1 MMERPGGRLARRVLH
16 FFFLLDCSGSMSVGG
31 KIEALNNA
39 IREALP
45 HMRRVAA
52 DNPNAE
58 VLVRALSFS
67 DGARWVVGEPAP
79 VERFTWTDV
88 TAGGLTDLG
97 AALLLM
103 ADQLRMPPME
113 ARALPPVIVLVS
125 DGRPTDDFEGGL
137 EALLREPWGQRAV
150 KVAVAIG
157 RDADYQVLQSFIGDP
172 SIQPVSAHSP
182 EDLVRH
188 IRWAS
193 TVVVQS
199 VSSIAASDPE
209 ASLLP
214 PTPAASGAAA
224 AMAEGLTW

>member
-1 MMERPGGRLARRVLH
+1 MERPGGRLARRVLH

-39 IREALP
+39 IREAMP

-58 VLVRALSFS
+58 VLVRALAFS
-67 DGARWVVGEPAP
+67 DGARWIVRDPTP
-79 VERFTWTDV
+79 VEHFTWTDV

-97 AALLLM
+97 AALLLV

-113 ARALPPVIVLVS
+113 TRALPPVLVLVS
-125 DGRPTDDFEGGL
+125 DGRPTGDFDVGL
-137 EALLREPWGQRAV
+137 QALLREPWGQRAV
-150 KVAVAIG
+150 KVAIAIG
-157 RDADYQVLQSFIGDP
+157 RDADFQVLRSFIGDP
-172 SIQPVSAHSP
+172 QIQPVSAHSP
-182 EDLVRH
+182 EELVQY

-199 VSSIAASDPE
+199 VSSMAPNDPE
-209 ASLLP
+209 ASAVP
-214 PTPAASGAAA
+214 PGPAASRVAAA
-224 AMAEGLTW
+224 AAEGLTW